1 MCVCVWGVGSLL
13 GKRSNG
19 SIGNKR
25 QERLPCGAPGLS
37 CREAGGVETGSS
49 VGPILTDAG
58 LDLLVG

>member
-1 MCVCVWGVGSLL
+1 MCVCVCDSLL
-13 GKRSNG
+13 GKLSDR

-25 QERLPCGAPGLS
+25 QERLSCGAPGLS

-49 VGPILTDAG
+49 VGPVLTDVG